1 MLRLSSS
8 QVDSCFQLK
17 KINCVYLNSLSR
29 DHPPSSVCLFDSFL
43 KAAVKN
49 FCLCLFVAGVSAAL
63 FAEKER
69 WCLHAKN
76 IELSVLITTIKET
89 QTFLCSEYKTLFSP
103 HSQTEKLLSL
113 VWPFLDK
120 NKWEINANLAVRAFL
135 MSPFTSKC
143 DGVMGTKMFK
153 FVSSKCSH
161 WGGLLIIDGALC
173 PFPLIWTLHLS
184 SHVPLEWLLDAVRET
199 APRFE
204 YLSMILN
211 FLLMWIHWF
220 CHRYVSNFPFDPFH
234 IKALKRSSKGFV
246 TLARSAGDFLWQT
259 HIFPNHPTF
268 GLEITG
274 QTNEFNELSDTQWMP
289 LAIWTQIKGYGQ
301 VSRPFQGG
309 LYTNVTESGRFSVC
323 ADKLFKVPR
332 MSVTVPPFALPPFCS
347 PFCVCC
353 SFRRSPTSTKAES
366 AKRFSRCY
374 VCLISLSG
382 ERSVAGANKWE
393 TSL

>member
-1 MLRLSSS
+1 
-8 QVDSCFQLK
+8 
-17 KINCVYLNSLSR
+17 
-29 DHPPSSVCLFDSFL
+29 
-43 KAAVKN
+43 
-49 FCLCLFVAGVSAAL
+49 
-63 FAEKER
+63 
-69 WCLHAKN
+69 
-76 IELSVLITTIKET
+76 
-89 QTFLCSEYKTLFSP
+89 
-103 HSQTEKLLSL
+103 
-113 VWPFLDK
+113 
-120 NKWEINANLAVRAFL
+120 
-135 MSPFTSKC
+135 
-143 DGVMGTKMFK
+143 MGTKMFK

-161 WGGLLIIDGALC
+161 WGGSLFVDGALC
-173 PFPLIWTLHLS
+173 PFPLIWTLHLF
-184 SHVPLEWLLDAVRET
+184 SHVPLEWLLVALRET

-220 CHRYVSNFPFDPFH
+220 CHRYVSNFPFDPIH

-246 TLARSAGDFLWQT
+246 TLTGSAGDFLWQT

-274 QTNEFNELSDTQWMP
+274 QTNEFNELSETQWMP

-309 LYTNVTESGRFSVC
+309 LYTNVTESGRFSVR

-332 MSVTVPPFALPPFCS
+332 MSVTVPPSALPPFCS
-347 PFCVCC
+347 PFCVFC

-374 VCLISLSG
+374 ICLISLCG
-382 ERSVAGANKWE
+382 ERSVAGANKWQ